1 MATLTGQQIDS
12 SYQGL
17 LKTLDNAAINGTNRV
32 ISDGVGNALPLEAS
46 TTTIKFTGNADFTAA
61 TVTGDNNTTYTIGSV
76 QDGANADI
84 KLTDNLGN
92 ESKATLVAGTNITL
106 SNSGNDL
113 TISAAGGSAGM
124 TAGSGSNSVQSAV
137 TGATG
142 NASASNSIAIG
153 NGASASGGTGAMAYG
168 NDAVASSTHAAAFG
182 QYAEATS
189 SYAISFGRT
198 SVASGD
204 GSVAF
209 GQQTSAAQAGA
220 VAMGRQVTSDTAD
233 TTHVRALKIV
243 APDGGTGGNGITMLS
258 PDGTA
263 GVITLTNSSALAIDG
278 TPIGGGGGS
287 AGLESGSGADSM
299 QSASS
304 LTTGAANASGADSIA
319 LGDSAAAGGAGAIAI
334 GNTTN
339 SGSSSY
345 TICIGNAASAFGGD
359 AIVIGRSAYGGI
371 SGSRNIV
378 IGRQASIA
386 SGVDSIALG
395 KGASVTA
402 DNGHAIGE
410 NSSVTASGAT
420 AIGNLV
426 TASTVDTVTMKLLQ
440 IANYATINFADDAAA
455 ATGGI
460 PLGGVYHTA
469 GALKI
474 RIA

>member
-168 NDAVASSTHAAAFG
+168 QDAVASSTHAAAFG

-420 AIGNLV
+420 AIGNTV

>member
-168 NDAVASSTHAAAFG
+168 QDAVASSTHAAAFG

-243 APDGGTGGNGITMLS
+243 APD
-258 PDGTA
+258 
-263 GVITLTNSSALAIDG
+263 V
-278 TPIGGGGGS
+278 
-287 AGLESGSGADSM
+287 E
-299 QSASS
+299 
-304 LTTGAANASGADSIA
+304 
-319 LGDSAAAGGAGAIAI
+319 
-334 GNTTN
+334 
-339 SGSSSY
+339 
-345 TICIGNAASAFGGD
+345 
-359 AIVIGRSAYGGI
+359 
-371 SGSRNIV
+371 
-378 IGRQASIA
+378 
-386 SGVDSIALG
+386 
-395 KGASVTA
+395 
-402 DNGHAIGE
+402 
-410 NSSVTASGAT
+410 
-420 AIGNLV
+420 LV
-426 TASTVDTVTMKLLQ
+426 VMVLQ
-440 IANYATINFADDAAA
+440 C
-455 ATGGI
+455 
-460 PLGGVYHTA
+460 YHQMEQQE
-469 GALKI
+469 
-474 RIA
+474 

>member
-1 MATLTGQQIDS
+1 
-12 SYQGL
+12 
-17 LKTLDNAAINGTNRV
+17 
-32 ISDGVGNALPLEAS
+32 
-46 TTTIKFTGNADFTAA
+46 
-61 TVTGDNNTTYTIGSV
+61 
-76 QDGANADI
+76 
-84 KLTDNLGN
+84 
-92 ESKATLVAGTNITL
+92 
-106 SNSGNDL
+106 
-113 TISAAGGSAGM
+113 
-124 TAGSGSNSVQSAV
+124 
-137 TGATG
+137 
-142 NASASNSIAIG
+142 
-153 NGASASGGTGAMAYG
+153 
-168 NDAVASSTHAAAFG
+168 
-182 QYAEATS
+182 
-189 SYAISFGRT
+189 
-198 SVASGD
+198 
-204 GSVAF
+204 
-209 GQQTSAAQAGA
+209 
-220 VAMGRQVTSDTAD
+220 
-233 TTHVRALKIV
+233 
-243 APDGGTGGNGITMLS
+243 MLS

-420 AIGNLV
+420 AIGNTV